1 MSATITTAPNGLR
14 LLEAV
19 KFDCNLCAA
28 LIATRDDWQ
37 ELLDS
42 LPSPNLRKNVAVGVG
57 GIREALGLEAA
68 YALWIRPFIQALQA
82 IVDGSRDR
90 ALADTPGLHYRMAA
104 EILFLLETLEEPQ

>member
-1 MSATITTAPNGLR
+1 MSATITTAANGLR

-42 LPSPNLRKNVAVGVG
+42 LPSRNLRKNVAVGVW

-68 YALWIRPFIQALQA
+68 YALDICQGR
-82 IVDGSRDR
+82 
-90 ALADTPGLHYRMAA
+90 
-104 EILFLLETLEEPQ
+104 E